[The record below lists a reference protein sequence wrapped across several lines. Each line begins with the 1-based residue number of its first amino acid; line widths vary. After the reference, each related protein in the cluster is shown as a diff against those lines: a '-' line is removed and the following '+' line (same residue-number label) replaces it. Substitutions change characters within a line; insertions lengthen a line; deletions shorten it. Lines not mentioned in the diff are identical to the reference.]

1 MEQVTQY
8 IFSLMPLCWLV
19 LAVTYL
25 AVRREPVKARV
36 KR

>member
-1 MEQVTQY
+1 MEQITQY
-8 IFSLMPLCWLV
+8 IFSFMPLCWLA

-25 AVRREPVKARV
+25 ATRSEPVKVRV